1 VAQLVSLEQL
11 VDDRELADAV
21 ERAASGVARLRSAG
35 TAAERLRAVGQPDA
49 RQALEAVRVLAR
61 RLPRVEAPFSET
73 PAGAELR
80 AWFRPGRWL
89 ALDRAP
95 VALLRL
101 PATEE
106 EYLRGRPKQALRTN
120 LTAARRAGL
129 RCAQASSAAEVWDAL
144 HHIAARRGQPPG
156 RMVPRRP
163 SGLRRDFGI
172 AWDATG
178 EPVALVETI
187 VDGAWA
193 GLAVLVS
200 ASDHPQA
207 SLARYLLH
215 AHTVRGLVDQDV
227 QVLVVGGSMLLTQPG
242 VRYFQRRTGFVPVWL
257 RPSPAPRAAPVDAPF
272 SLTVDDLLAAVP
284 AT

>member
-1 VAQLVSLEQL
+1 MAPMVSLEQL
-11 VDDRELADAV
+11 TDDRELADAV
-21 ERAASGVARLRSAG
+21 ERAASRVACLRSAG
-35 TAAERLRAVGQPDA
+35 TTPDRLRAVASPDTVE
-49 RQALEAVRVLAR
+49 ALRAVRELAR

-89 ALDRAP
+89 PLDRAP

-101 PATEE
+101 PATED
-106 EYLRGRPKQALRTN
+106 EYLRGRPRQALRTN

-129 RCAQASSAAEVWDAL
+129 RCAQASSAAEVWDCL

-163 SGLRRDFGI
+163 LGLRRDFGI

-215 AHTVRGLVDQDV
+215 AHTVRGLIDQRV
-227 QVLVVGGSMLLTQPG
+227 EVLVVGGSMLLTQPG

-257 RPSPAPRAAPVDAPF
+257 LPSPARRAAPVESPF
-272 SLTVDDLLAAVP
+272 SLTVEDLLAAVP
-284 AT
+284 AG